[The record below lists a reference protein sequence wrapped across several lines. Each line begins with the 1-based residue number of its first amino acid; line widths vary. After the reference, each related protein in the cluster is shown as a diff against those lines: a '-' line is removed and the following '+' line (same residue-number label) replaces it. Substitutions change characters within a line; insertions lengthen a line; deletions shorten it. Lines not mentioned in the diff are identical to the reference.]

1 VQAHNHSTSLRQTTR
16 AEFSLNSRPTLAH
29 HHDSSPTSR
38 SPGVQDSSSG
48 RDPKAMDPWGQE
60 KPSDR
65 PWTSIT
71 CLSQHSSSS
80 GNDRE
85 DRSRVFRDLDL
96 RELGGPYEAQK
107 HGAKVEDAHPSQI
120 IQNPDLQ
127 GLEILYENQ
136 EYDTQ
141 IMFNEGNGV

>member
-1 VQAHNHSTSLRQTTR
+1 
-16 AEFSLNSRPTLAH
+16 
-29 HHDSSPTSR
+29 
-38 SPGVQDSSSG
+38 
-48 RDPKAMDPWGQE
+48 MDPWGQE

-65 PWTSIT
+65 PWTSIA

-85 DRSRVFRDLDL
+85 DRSQVFRDLDL
-96 RELGGPYEAQK
+96 RELGGSYEAQK
-107 HGAKVEDAHPSQI
+107 HGAKAGDTRI
-120 IQNPDLQ
+120 IQNTDLQ